1 MNSIRNFESKGRK
14 KDASKRVRIDI
25 TQIPSEGSTQ
35 ILECLVKDLSLDL
48 EEVEFTE
55 PIQVIAQL
63 KREVNFVRAEG
74 EVKGNLRLRCSRC
87 LEDFI
92 RDFSYGLNLLFSV
105 KKEDTF
111 IDITEN
117 LREEIILNHPFKV
130 LCKSDCKG
138 LCPLCGQNLNKG
150 RCNCGTT

>member
-1 MNSIRNFESKGRK
+1 MVK
-14 KDASKRVRIDI
+14 IDI
-25 TQIPSEGSTQ
+25 TQIPPEGITKT
-35 ILECLVKDLSLDL
+35 LECLAADLSLDL
-48 EEVEFTE
+48 EEAKFTK
-55 PIQVIAQL
+55 PIQVITRL
-63 KREVNFVRAEG
+63 KREINFVRAEG
-74 EVKGNLRLRCSRC
+74 EIKGNLRLSCSRC
-87 LEDFI
+87 LEDFM
-92 RDFSYGLNLLFSV
+92 RDFSYGLSLLFSV